1 MAVVLGRF
9 TSMCARTSQFPSI
22 AHPLCVFFL
31 KTLLPYCFCSVV
43 LFLQPHP
50 NWGAV
55 MDCVM
60 SAQNPYVET
69 LTLRVYVI
77 VFGDGAFKEL
87 ITLKGSH

>member
-1 MAVVLGRF
+1 
-9 TSMCARTSQFPSI
+9 
-22 AHPLCVFFL
+22 
-31 KTLLPYCFCSVV
+31 
-43 LFLQPHP
+43 
-50 NWGAV
+50 
-55 MDCVM
+55 M